1 MLNLLKFLNNE
12 RLSKIRFSSISIRF
26 NNWDNRIDMK
36 DTVIKLQAASEDL
49 WSKIMDL
56 EYDKEGIEKR
66 KDIWRGYVSSESIL
80 AMDELDDDLKA
91 VQESQDMLMHSY
103 SVIMYKIANLCRR
116 ENVPSAMEKAV

>member
-1 MLNLLKFLNNE
+1 
-12 RLSKIRFSSISIRF
+12 
-26 NNWDNRIDMK
+26 MK
-36 DTVIKLQAASEDL
+36 DTVIKLQSASEDL
-49 WSKIMDL
+49 WSKIMEL

-116 ENVPSAMEKAV
+116 ENVQSAMEKAV